1 MQIPHFVMKLTA
13 IILRLSVHRFSLLR
27 IPVHSPLF
35 IRTFFPTG
43 IICSSFSAFLS
54 GTEPVTQ
61 FIQVF
66 NCGTQLV
73 PHCFRIMH
81 AGEHF
86 LITLVPL
93 VNTEINSIKQFS
105 SGNMIC
111 SGVFMVSGKSYCLL
125 DQTHVSF
132 SVQSTPPCALND
144 YGCVTMN
151 SCNYNLESPKSPCVE
166 VDGQMFQCESI
177 VISSNQVSFDCLRN
191 MSLQNASY
199 NSGKGNGTS
208 TVALNLPQ
216 LFTCSFSIRKM
227 FQIHRR
233 MISNEPNKSADT
245 FSSIFLLY
253 S

>member
-86 LITLVPL
+86 MITLVPL
-93 VNTEINSIKQFS
+93 VNTEINSIK
-105 SGNMIC
+105 
-111 SGVFMVSGKSYCLL
+111 
-125 DQTHVSF
+125 
-132 SVQSTPPCALND
+132 
-144 YGCVTMN
+144 
-151 SCNYNLESPKSPCVE
+151 
-166 VDGQMFQCESI
+166 
-177 VISSNQVSFDCLRN
+177 
-191 MSLQNASY
+191 
-199 NSGKGNGTS
+199 
-208 TVALNLPQ
+208 
-216 LFTCSFSIRKM
+216 
-227 FQIHRR
+227 
-233 MISNEPNKSADT
+233 
-245 FSSIFLLY
+245 
-253 S
+253 